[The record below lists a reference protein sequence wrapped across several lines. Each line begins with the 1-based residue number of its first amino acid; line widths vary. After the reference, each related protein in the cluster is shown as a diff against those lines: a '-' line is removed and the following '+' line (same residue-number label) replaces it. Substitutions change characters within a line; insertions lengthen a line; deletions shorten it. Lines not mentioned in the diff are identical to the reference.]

1 MEENEKVTT
10 EPAEDAKDAIDDGEQ
25 SEDGGRARELRSF
38 GRAIAEELRGV
49 IDEELDRRFAAM
61 AEADAEQERDT
72 ALRTLARDPRFLR
85 ILSERLA
92 LEREKSSAAAPSAR
106 RRGSGVLPAA
116 SNQSPQTLDDAKS
129 AARKYFR
136 ID

>member
-10 EPAEDAKDAIDDGEQ
+10 EPAEDALEAVDDGGQ
-25 SEDGGRARELRSF
+25 REDGERARELRSF

-61 AEADAEQERDT
+61 AEADAEQERD
-72 ALRTLARDPRFLR
+72 ASLRALARDPRFLR

-92 LEREKSSAAAPSAR
+92 TQSERSNAATPSAR

-116 SNQSPQTLDDAKS
+116 AKQSPQTLDDAKS